1 VTKIPLILTLSD
13 LPSNIENSLI
23 NPIRDTEVSFE
34 IVKYKYMQLSPK
46 EIVASLKIISV
57 FEQLI
62 ALAIEEEEFESH
74 QEKDV
79 KQ

>member
-1 VTKIPLILTLSD
+1 
-13 LPSNIENSLI
+13 
-23 NPIRDTEVSFE
+23 
-34 IVKYKYMQLSPK
+34 MQLSPK